1 MSDGGSAED
10 HKKKKK
16 LYGALDGSPGP
27 ANASNGL
34 SDNDGQL

>member
-10 HKKKKK
+10 HKKKK